1 MPFGSGD
8 EYEGGAEESLYVY
21 EKIVVPTVQKVVGGG
36 DPGGVIIERELSKFL
51 PGSIPADI
59 IKNLAEADYVIAD
72 ITGRNANVYL
82 ELGIRYSLRRTGT
95 ILMLKDGTGSLPF
108 NVSHYRVV
116 NYSYL
121 PWKELDG
128 REGLEN
134 ALREAVESRP
144 VGEHP
149 IDSPVF
155 EAFEAHE
162 IGFPNPFR
170 QQDQGRSFQ
179 SLVDAKPKLLELC
192 RECFA
197 VDGKIELKYIGM
209 TMFNAWGPLLAIL
222 DNLRTSDTSNVS
234 LSVAMLDAQW
244 LRNNRIRRTW
254 TPEQADNF
262 AQQISAY
269 VESHS
274 GLASNGWKV
283 TVRRYTHMPCLHGV
297 LLNDRYLLS
306 GLCRW
311 EGGEMFAGDRSFDL
325 TSVDEDRGRDR
336 VDVFRGWFDYC
347 FRIAQL
353 KSESTAR
360 SQRGSRA
367 DMDRKEANE
376 TRKKGRITRA

>member
-1 MPFGSGD
+1 MTKTSKPRCFVIMPFGSGG

-21 EKIVVPTVQKVVGGG
+21 ERIIVPAIQKVVGGG
-36 DPGGVIIERELSKFL
+36 DPRKVTIERELGKFL

-82 ELGIRYSLRRTGT
+82 ELGIRYSLRRAGT

-121 PWKELDG
+121 PWKELNG
-128 REGLEN
+128 LEGLEN
-134 ALREAVESRP
+134 ALREVVKERP
-144 VGEHP
+144 GGEHST
-149 IDSPVF
+149 DSPVF

-179 SLVDAKPKLLELC
+179 NLVDATPKLLELC
-192 RECFA
+192 RECIA
-197 VDGKIELKYIGM
+197 VDGKIELKHIGM

-222 DNLRTSDTSNVS
+222 DNLRTGGASNVS
-234 LSVAMLDAQW
+234 LSVAMLGSQW
-244 LRNNRIRRTW
+244 LRTNRIRSTW

-269 VESHS
+269 VESHQ
-274 GLASNGWKV
+274 GLASNGWEIA
-283 TVRRYTHMPCLHGV
+283 VRRYAHMPCLHGV

-306 GLCRW
+306 GLSRW

-325 TSVDEDRGRDR
+325 PSVEEDRGRDR
-336 VDVFRGWFDYC
+336 GAIFRGWFDYC
-347 FRIAQL
+347 FRTTQP
-353 KSESTAR
+353 
-360 SQRGSRA
+360 
-367 DMDRKEANE
+367 
-376 TRKKGRITRA
+376 